1 MRTEAYVYVDGVKA
15 ATVDLKSSTT
25 LYRQAIWTKTWT
37 SSAQHTVKIVVVAT
51 TGRPT
56 ITTDGLVHIK

>member
-1 MRTEAYVYVDGVKA
+1 MRTEAYVYVDSVKA

-37 SSAQHTVKIVVVAT
+37 SSAQHTVKIVVAT